1 MTGLVCIS
9 SLINEGVKYFY
20 IRLKDYEKAQQYDE
34 YSANYKYLIKN
45 YQKALTT
52 KEIIN
57 TWIGF
62 SFELNSLI
70 TKIKTNHNERF
81 YEELILSKII

>member
-1 MTGLVCIS
+1 M
-9 SLINEGVKYFY
+9 NESVKYFY
-20 IRLKDYEKAQQYDE
+20 IRIKDYEKTQQYDE
-34 YSANYKYLIKN
+34 YDANYKYLIKN

-52 KEIIN
+52 RDIIN

-62 SFELNSLI
+62 SFDYNGLI
-70 TKIKTNHNERF
+70 AKIKTHQNERF